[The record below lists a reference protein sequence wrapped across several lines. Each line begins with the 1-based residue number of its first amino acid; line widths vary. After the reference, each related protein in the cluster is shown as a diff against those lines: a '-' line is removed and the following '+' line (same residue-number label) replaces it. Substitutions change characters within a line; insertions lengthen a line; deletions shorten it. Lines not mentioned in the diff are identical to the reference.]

1 VDYQAWRK
9 CNLIFPRPTDGN
21 VNYRLVFRDHV
32 RGQDAAP
39 EDVRVNHRAA
49 SEDAAGVQHGVA
61 AHFRAVAEQRAEF
74 AQAGVKRL
82 AVHLHLDVAGEH
94 LEVGNFHARA
104 EVRLVAE
111 NRVTDVIVV
120 RRNGMIE
127 QQRVFDFGRVA
138 HDAIVANDD
147 IFAEIGV
154 VADLAVFAD
163 DGRAFDHCAVL
174 DDGAFA
180 DENFFTDECPARA
193 GVVPGRFQI
202 GGEVALDFFERVPG
216 EFAAVE
222 NGGVFGLV

>member
-1 VDYQAWRK
+1 MR
-9 CNLIFPRPTDGN
+9 RDG
-21 VNYRLVFRDHV
+21 V
-32 RGQDAAP
+32 
-39 EDVRVNHRAA
+39 
-49 SEDAAGVQHGVA
+49 
-61 AHFRAVAEQRAEF
+61 
-74 AQAGVKRL
+74 
-82 AVHLHLDVAGEH
+82 
-94 LEVGNFHARA
+94 
-104 EVRLVAE
+104 
-111 NRVTDVIVV
+111 
-120 RRNGMIE
+120 IE

-138 HDAIVANDD
+138 NNAIVADDD

-222 NGGVFGLV
+222 NGGVFGLAEVKQVGWLEHDGKLGETGAAEKRNGYGK